1 MIKLRLS
8 LCSTAMLCALL
19 PAASADQTTPVQG
32 IRDKS
37 PQLYALTNATVIT
50 EPGKRLD
57 KATVLISNGKIS
69 KIQNKADVPAGYQ
82 TIDASGYF
90 IYPGFIDL
98 YSQYGLPKAE
108 KGNGFEF
115 GRKPNY
121 TNDRKGGNASNA
133 AIHARQQWVSEFKP
147 MLNRQKVISSRALL
161 QCNPVVLTVFFVAR
175 LLLPH

>member
-37 PQLYALTNATVIT
+37 PQLYALTNATVIP

-69 KIQNKADVPAGYQ
+69 KIQTQAEVPAGYQ

-98 YSQYGLPKAE
+98 YGQYGVEKAPAASH
-108 KGNGFEF
+108 G
-115 GRKPNY
+115 GRGDGPMYQNP
-121 TNDRKGGNASNA
+121 RKGGNAVNA
-133 AIHARQQWVSEFKP
+133 AIHAEQRVG
-147 MLNRQKVISSRALL
+147 N
-161 QCNPVVLTVFFVAR
+161 N
-175 LLLPH
+175 